1 MVEHKDLCQR
11 SEINL
16 EHIMFFPFGFILIVV
31 NDESCT
37 YILFPLNQ
45 TEISFSNSD
54 INADMFWQL
63 QHFGTVESL
72 VVKSSLK

>member
-16 EHIMFFPFGFILIVV
+16 EHMFFPFGFILIVV

-45 TEISFSNSD
+45 TT
-54 INADMFWQL
+54 AL
-63 QHFGTVESL
+63 
-72 VVKSSLK
+72 KSHSAIAI